1 MLTIEELKEKLVQ
14 VEEVTL
20 LELLQLTSEDIVNR
34 CGDLIEEQYETL
46 ERQFDD
52 NTSWDND

>member
-1 MLTIEELKEKLVQ
+1 MLTIEELKEKLIQ